1 MRKEGIE
8 EFLVELKDHGQVMDA
23 ILSIVH
29 PELYSVA
36 QRSFEISKLE
46 NPESSAVFAWPC
58 CFSGMSVICNRLT
71 PKHKDRRT
79 DRFWYDFLTSAGH
92 HKKAALKAAGIGY
105 SFDYAPGTM
114 VALCAADI
122 FHEVDLWY
130 GFDRICIA
138 SFMRKSVMKA
148 RNLLI
153 PAASTLDQFTAQ
165 MDSEF
170 LVNYSKLLCRS

>member
-1 MRKEGIE
+1 MREPSKRTRSGGTNRTRCTKRIP
-8 EFLVELKDHGQVMDA
+8 
-23 ILSIVH
+23 SICTQ
-29 PELYSVA
+29 SISR
-36 QRSFEISKLE
+36 QRGDSL
-46 NPESSAVFAWPC
+46 
-58 CFSGMSVICNRLT
+58 L
-71 PKHKDRRT
+71 RT
-79 DRFWYDFLTSAGH
+79 VVPAPAPPAYIVGFWYDFLTSAGH

-148 RNLLI
+148 RDLLI